1 MQYFTIHANLKI
13 HLWSL
18 EGQHFVFDLAAVE
31 EFGFGLFILT
41 REIDW
46 KPPRQD
52 LFNDSFQNMRFL
64 SIE

>member
-41 REIDW
+41 REIDLN
-46 KPPRQD
+46 PLPHGRIY
-52 LFNDSFQNMRFL
+52 FL
-64 SIE
+64 TTHFKT